1 MVTMNSSEKAASKA
15 CQQGPSRDNSKCIKE
30 EKEKDREKKDNSA
43 LPPGV
48 QALMSTIPSPEE
60 SPNYLVYKK
69 MEAIIEKMQDEN
81 TGVPVKTVKSFMTK
95 IPSVFTG
102 TDLVAWLARHLNLEE
117 TWEALHVA
125 HLLAA
130 HGYLFPID
138 DHCLTVKN
146 DNTYYRFQTPYFWP
160 SNQWEPE
167 NTDYAVYLC
176 KRTMQ
181 NKARLE
187 LADYEAESL
196 ARLQKMFSRKWEFIF
211 MQAEAQS
218 KVDKKR
224 DKLERKVL
232 DSQERAFWDVHRPMG
247 LYTCNNMVISYH
259 YMFLEKTLLICGL
272 NVNQIISHLEEDDDV
287 FAADIFITPPDN
299 WQNSDEDSGDEEF
312 ASINNLSRH
321 QLLAEAELRVTRSS
335 QPESRIVNEL
345 VGDEETVHSIPSTS
359 SVSQPPQPISSLT
372 VTQPPPKRRRVE
384 VTRKWRFV
392 DIPEKSEKEYC
403 EPDFL
408 ENLENPVQFFELFFD
423 EEVFELLRSETEKN
437 AIQKGKHAFR
447 ITTTD
452 IKHFIAILLLSGYN
466 SVSRY
471 RMYWE
476 QRVDCSF
483 PTVAALMSRNRFED
497 LLRYFHVAD
506 NNNLDP
512 SDKFAKVRPL
522 WKLLN
527 ARWVK
532 YYPGDKNLSIDE
544 SMIPY
549 YGKHGTKQHIH
560 GKPIRFGYKS
570 WSICTRLGYLIY
582 GELYQGAST
591 GNTHPELGVGA
602 SVVLDLISK
611 LPQGS
616 YSFYFDNFF
625 TSLPLL
631 EELQKMGHDGTGT
644 IRANRTEKAP
654 LKDPKEMKKT
664 MASTQCGSEPISKV
678 KRYCDKQKKDVD
690 QPRCFVNY
698 NKFMGGVDRLD
709 QNPGCV
715 NTTEI
720 DPKKLSRI
728 NALKAKR
735 LRQCQELI
743 LQHNLKNNPI
753 VTITNPQESEEEIQK
768 KNDNNV
774 IKENGETSQPEISVT
789 CVPEVSVKPP
799 TIEQQI
805 EAARRQVSMLRT
817 RLERRNVRVS
827 KVADMFI
834 AYCEQYAE
842 YDAFLTPPEWPNPWV
857 SDTTDMWDQE
867 KQCKEPLPLRR
878 VRRWSFSL
886 RELLQDNAGKEHFA
900 KFLSKEFSGENLKF
914 WLAVQELKALPIR
927 RVAAR
932 AKDIWKEYLAADA
945 PSPINIDAASR
956 ELTRQKVESGT
967 ADRYCFDQAQAHVYH
982 LMKSDSYSR
991 YLRSEMYKDYLNG
1004 SKKKT
1009 SVKGIRSIVSFTA
1022 RKETSAN

>member
-1 MVTMNSSEKAASKA
+1 MNSSEKAAQKA

-30 EKEKDREKKDNSA
+30 EKDRDKKENVIST
-43 LPPGV
+43 LPPSV

-81 TGVPVKTVKSFMTK
+81 TGVPVRTVKSFMTK

-102 TDLVAWLARHLNLEE
+102 SDLVAWLTRHLHLEE
-117 TWEALHVA
+117 TWEALHIA

-232 DSQERAFWDVHRPMG
+232 DSQERAFWDVHRPM
-247 LYTCNNMVISYH
+247 
-259 YMFLEKTLLICGL
+259 
-272 NVNQIISHLEEDDDV
+272 
-287 FAADIFITPPDN
+287 
-299 WQNSDEDSGDEEF
+299 
-312 ASINNLSRH
+312 
-321 QLLAEAELRVTRSS
+321 
-335 QPESRIVNEL
+335 
-345 VGDEETVHSIPSTS
+345 
-359 SVSQPPQPISSLT
+359 
-372 VTQPPPKRRRVE
+372 
-384 VTRKWRFV
+384 
-392 DIPEKSEKEYC
+392 
-403 EPDFL
+403 
-408 ENLENPVQFFELFFD
+408 
-423 EEVFELLRSETEKN
+423 
-437 AIQKGKHAFR
+437 
-447 ITTTD
+447 
-452 IKHFIAILLLSGYN
+452 
-466 SVSRY
+466 
-471 RMYWE
+471 
-476 QRVDCSF
+476 
-483 PTVAALMSRNRFED
+483 
-497 LLRYFHVAD
+497 
-506 NNNLDP
+506 
-512 SDKFAKVRPL
+512 
-522 WKLLN
+522 
-527 ARWVK
+527 
-532 YYPGDKNLSIDE
+532 
-544 SMIPY
+544 
-549 YGKHGTKQHIH
+549 
-560 GKPIRFGYKS
+560 
-570 WSICTRLGYLIY
+570 
-582 GELYQGAST
+582 
-591 GNTHPELGVGA
+591 
-602 SVVLDLISK
+602 
-611 LPQGS
+611 
-616 YSFYFDNFF
+616 
-625 TSLPLL
+625 
-631 EELQKMGHDGTGT
+631 
-644 IRANRTEKAP
+644 
-654 LKDPKEMKKT
+654 
-664 MASTQCGSEPISKV
+664 
-678 KRYCDKQKKDVD
+678 
-690 QPRCFVNY
+690 
-698 NKFMGGVDRLD
+698 
-709 QNPGCV
+709 PGCV
-715 NTTEI
+715 NTTEM

-728 NALKAKR
+728 NALKSKR

-743 LQHNLKNNPI
+743 LQHNLKANPI

-768 KNDNNV
+768 NSEKAF
-774 IKENGETSQPEISVT
+774 KENGEPSQTDVTDSKDTNGTTSQQTKDKTKS
-789 CVPEVSVKPP
+789 
-799 TIEQQI
+799 IEQQI
-805 EAARRQVSMLRT
+805 EAARRQVTMLRA

-827 KVADMFI
+827 KVAQMFI

-842 YDAFLTPPEWPNPWV
+842 YDAFLTPPEWPNPWI
-857 SDTTDMWDQE
+857 SDTTEMWDQE

-927 RVAAR
+927 RVANR
-932 AKDIWKEYLAADA
+932 AKDIWKEYLASDA

-956 ELTRQKVESGT
+956 ELTRVKVESGT

-1022 RKETSAN
+1022 RKETTSN

>member
-30 EKEKDREKKDNSA
+30 EKEKDRDKKDNSS

-102 TDLVAWLARHLNLEE
+102 TDLVAWLARHLNLDE

-232 DSQERAFWDVHRPMG
+232 DSQERAFWDVHRPM
-247 LYTCNNMVISYH
+247 
-259 YMFLEKTLLICGL
+259 
-272 NVNQIISHLEEDDDV
+272 
-287 FAADIFITPPDN
+287 
-299 WQNSDEDSGDEEF
+299 
-312 ASINNLSRH
+312 
-321 QLLAEAELRVTRSS
+321 
-335 QPESRIVNEL
+335 
-345 VGDEETVHSIPSTS
+345 
-359 SVSQPPQPISSLT
+359 
-372 VTQPPPKRRRVE
+372 
-384 VTRKWRFV
+384 
-392 DIPEKSEKEYC
+392 
-403 EPDFL
+403 
-408 ENLENPVQFFELFFD
+408 
-423 EEVFELLRSETEKN
+423 
-437 AIQKGKHAFR
+437 
-447 ITTTD
+447 
-452 IKHFIAILLLSGYN
+452 
-466 SVSRY
+466 
-471 RMYWE
+471 
-476 QRVDCSF
+476 
-483 PTVAALMSRNRFED
+483 
-497 LLRYFHVAD
+497 
-506 NNNLDP
+506 
-512 SDKFAKVRPL
+512 
-522 WKLLN
+522 
-527 ARWVK
+527 
-532 YYPGDKNLSIDE
+532 
-544 SMIPY
+544 
-549 YGKHGTKQHIH
+549 
-560 GKPIRFGYKS
+560 
-570 WSICTRLGYLIY
+570 
-582 GELYQGAST
+582 
-591 GNTHPELGVGA
+591 
-602 SVVLDLISK
+602 
-611 LPQGS
+611 
-616 YSFYFDNFF
+616 
-625 TSLPLL
+625 
-631 EELQKMGHDGTGT
+631 
-644 IRANRTEKAP
+644 
-654 LKDPKEMKKT
+654 
-664 MASTQCGSEPISKV
+664 
-678 KRYCDKQKKDVD
+678 
-690 QPRCFVNY
+690 
-698 NKFMGGVDRLD
+698 
-709 QNPGCV
+709 PGCV

-768 KNDNNV
+768 KNDNV
-774 IKENGETSQPEISVT
+774 IKENGETSQPQISVPH
-789 CVPEVSVKPP
+789 VPEVSIKPA

>member
-30 EKEKDREKKDNSA
+30 EKEKDRDKKDNSA

-102 TDLVAWLARHLNLEE
+102 TDLVAWLARHLNLDE

-232 DSQERAFWDVHRPMG
+232 DSQERAFWDVHRPM
-247 LYTCNNMVISYH
+247 
-259 YMFLEKTLLICGL
+259 
-272 NVNQIISHLEEDDDV
+272 
-287 FAADIFITPPDN
+287 
-299 WQNSDEDSGDEEF
+299 
-312 ASINNLSRH
+312 
-321 QLLAEAELRVTRSS
+321 
-335 QPESRIVNEL
+335 
-345 VGDEETVHSIPSTS
+345 
-359 SVSQPPQPISSLT
+359 
-372 VTQPPPKRRRVE
+372 
-384 VTRKWRFV
+384 
-392 DIPEKSEKEYC
+392 
-403 EPDFL
+403 
-408 ENLENPVQFFELFFD
+408 
-423 EEVFELLRSETEKN
+423 
-437 AIQKGKHAFR
+437 
-447 ITTTD
+447 
-452 IKHFIAILLLSGYN
+452 
-466 SVSRY
+466 
-471 RMYWE
+471 
-476 QRVDCSF
+476 
-483 PTVAALMSRNRFED
+483 
-497 LLRYFHVAD
+497 
-506 NNNLDP
+506 
-512 SDKFAKVRPL
+512 
-522 WKLLN
+522 
-527 ARWVK
+527 
-532 YYPGDKNLSIDE
+532 
-544 SMIPY
+544 
-549 YGKHGTKQHIH
+549 
-560 GKPIRFGYKS
+560 
-570 WSICTRLGYLIY
+570 
-582 GELYQGAST
+582 
-591 GNTHPELGVGA
+591 
-602 SVVLDLISK
+602 
-611 LPQGS
+611 
-616 YSFYFDNFF
+616 
-625 TSLPLL
+625 
-631 EELQKMGHDGTGT
+631 
-644 IRANRTEKAP
+644 
-654 LKDPKEMKKT
+654 
-664 MASTQCGSEPISKV
+664 
-678 KRYCDKQKKDVD
+678 
-690 QPRCFVNY
+690 
-698 NKFMGGVDRLD
+698 
-709 QNPGCV
+709 PGCV

-768 KNDNNV
+768 KNDNV
-774 IKENGETSQPEISVT
+774 IKENGESSQPPIPAVT
-789 CVPEVSVKPP
+789 VGEVSPQPASV
-799 TIEQQI
+799 EQQI